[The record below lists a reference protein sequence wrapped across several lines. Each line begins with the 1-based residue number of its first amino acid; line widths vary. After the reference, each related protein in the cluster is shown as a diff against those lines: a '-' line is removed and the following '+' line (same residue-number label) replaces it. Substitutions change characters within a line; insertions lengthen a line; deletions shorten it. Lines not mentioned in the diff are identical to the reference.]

1 MPARAVAQ
9 PDVAAADIISAA
21 TLASDPLI
29 PGAALRPGVHLDLVG
44 AYRPDMRE
52 ADALALKRAL
62 LVVDTRAGGLAEA
75 GDVVRHSGG
84 VRKVR
89 WTRTGSGKSGG
100 VRVIYFIRRE
110 HEPIDGQVWLL
121 FMYAKSNL
129 DSIAGNK
136 LKELK
141 DAVEKTFIR

>member
-1 MPARAVAQ
+1 MTSCLPSSRPRLSNAYG
-9 PDVAAADIISAA
+9 PLTGLKKSAA
-21 TLASDPLI
+21 NSRLSFI
-29 PGAALRPGVHLDLVG
+29 EN
-44 AYRPDMRE
+44 PD
-52 ADALALKRAL
+52 
-62 LVVDTRAGGLAEA
+62 A
-75 GDVVRHSGG
+75 GDVVRNSGG

-110 HEPIDGQVWLL
+110 HEPTNGQIWLL

-129 DSIAGNK
+129 ESIAGNK

>member
-1 MPARAVAQ
+1 MFTVIETPTFQRIWPYYWTEEERGEFAAFIAEN
-9 PDVAAADIISAA
+9 PD
-21 TLASDPLI
+21 T
-29 PGAALRPGVHLDLVG
+29 
-44 AYRPDMRE
+44 
-52 ADALALKRAL
+52 
-62 LVVDTRAGGLAEA
+62 
-75 GDVVRHSGG
+75 GDVVRNSGG

-100 VRVIYFIRRE
+100 VRVIYFVRRE